1 MKKFSNGCAL
11 LLAIAAFNVLLTTHA
26 ATIYDNSVNDLLT
39 RFSPGTAK
47 VGDEIQLA
55 GTERYLTRFDFEYWG
70 NNTANP
76 FGFTGSLQAQVK
88 FYLNDGALVNGYASP
103 GTVIY
108 DSGLFGGFGTTP
120 RSTLVFTA
128 GSDFSSSGLYIP
140 TSSLT
145 WSVQF
150 FGMGATDSVGV
161 DIYNPPV
168 AGTSIPN
175 AGLQDFWQDSGSGWQ
190 LLTNAVPMNFGA
202 RFFASADPV
211 PEPSA
216 LPLTAF
222 GSCLAWVLARRARA
236 KK

>member
-1 MKKFSNGCAL
+1 LSAAAL
-11 LLAIAAFNVLLTTHA
+11 SLTANTFG

-39 RFSPGTAK
+39 RFNPGNAQI
-47 VGDEIQLA
+47 GDEIQLT

-70 NNTANP
+70 ENTANP
-76 FGFTGSLQAQVK
+76 FAFAGSVQAQVK

-103 GTVIY
+103 GTVLY

-128 GSDFSSSGLYIP
+128 GSDFPAAGLYLP

-145 WSVQF
+145 WTVQF
-150 FGMGATDSVGV
+150 SGMGGTDTVGV

-168 AGTSIPN
+168 VGSSVPN
-175 AGLQDFWQDSGSGWQ
+175 AGVQDYWQDSGGGWQ
-190 LLTNAVPMNFGA
+190 LLTNTVPMNFGA

-222 GSCLAWVLARRARA
+222 GSCLAWLVARRARA
-236 KK
+236 QK